1 MSTLLWICQVF
12 LALFFALASL
22 QQLFNF
28 EKLAREYA
36 IYRAV
41 PRGFWTGYGIV
52 SLLCAVGLVL
62 TDVWPLVT
70 PIAALVL
77 AVQGVAFAALYAH
90 HAGFRPTFVK
100 WSLWTLGPV
109 ALSVFIAYARFSAIA
124 GK

>member
-1 MSTLLWICQVF
+1 MSILLWICQVL
-12 LALFFALASL
+12 LALFFGSASV

-28 EKLAREYA
+28 EKLAHQYP
-36 IYRAV
+36 IYRDV
-41 PRGFWTGYGIV
+41 PRGFWIGYGIV

-62 TDVWPLVT
+62 TRVWPLVT
-70 PIAALVL
+70 PIAALIL
-77 AVQGVAFAALYAH
+77 ALQGLVFAALYAY

-109 ALSVFIAYARFSAIA
+109 ALATFIAYARISEIA

>member
-1 MSTLLWICQVF
+1 MSTLLWVCQGF
-12 LALFFALASL
+12 LALFFASASL

-28 EKLAREYA
+28 EKLARQYP

-41 PRGFWTGYGIV
+41 PRRLWIGYAVV
-52 SLLCAVGLVL
+52 SLSCAVGLVL

-70 PIAALVL
+70 PIAALIL
-77 AVQGVAFAALYAH
+77 AVQGLAFAALYAY
-90 HAGFRPTFVK
+90 HAGFRPTFVM

-109 ALSVFIAYARFSAIA
+109 ALATFIAYARFSAIA